1 MDFEVEALNGVYR
14 GSIPFYLKRKRE
26 ENKKIIYL
34 TSSEKNMEDYYYSYL
49 MFYGN
54 KNVYKIGIDSFDER
68 EKKWKNSHIYEI
80 MEKNEEYIIFL
91 NIELVIEGFYKNF
104 QHFQIKKEN
113 IYSFSEIEIFL
124 ESGGYIKEY
133 MISKKGEY
141 SRRGD
146 IFDIYPIN
154 EENPIRIEF
163 FGDRVENIRNFDIE
177 TQKSIDKRDEI
188 SIYTECSEKDKTGS
202 TEKTIK
208 DSGIKVFIENKE
220 LINFKIEEKI
230 QKNREKEE
238 ELRENFEAFLNNSEH
253 IELKRFENSEI
264 EKFKNYEEVKK
275 YSEKNRVVVL
285 SDEEKRYKEIF
296 GKYKNIEIM
305 KYPHYEGFKNSKE
318 VVLTDRE
325 LKGIVIRRAERRKE
339 SLKYKNISQIR
350 KNDFII
356 HENYGVGIYSGIE
369 AINGKDYLKL
379 KYADEDN
386 LYVPIEHINRVE
398 RFITEPGATP
408 EIYNL
413 GKKGFKK
420 TKEKLKKDIEAFAKE
435 IVEIQAAREKGY
447 GFSFSKDTVWQEEFE
462 EGFPY
467 TETPDQMKAIND
479 VKRDMES
486 YKPMDRVI
494 CGDVGYGKTEVAM
507 RAAFK
512 CVMDG
517 KQVAFLA
524 PTTILVNQHYERFKE
539 RFKNFPVEIDMISR
553 LEKDKSQNLIL
564 NKLSEGVIDII
575 IGTHRILQK
584 DVKFKDLGV
593 IIIDEEQ
600 KFGVKAKESL
610 KKYRSSVDIIT
621 MSATPIPRTLNM
633 AMLGIKDISII
644 DTPPENRLPVEINIL
659 TRTEK
664 NIREAVLK
672 EISRDGQVYYV
683 YNNVTGMKIK
693 FSELS
698 KILPKY
704 VKMTYI
710 HGQMESYEI
719 KERIDSFQNGE
730 YDLLLSTTIIE
741 NGLDIENAN
750 SIIIENFD
758 RLGLSQI
765 HQLRGRVGRGNK
777 KGYCYLVNEEGKK
790 SSKKGEM
797 KIDTIEE
804 MQDLGAGF
812 QLSLEDMRIRGA
824 GEILGEKQHGTIE
837 HFGYDFYM
845 KMLHEEMERQKGN
858 KVEESKDITLE
869 IDLKGYIPS
878 EYVEESEKLKIYRR
892 MIMINSIKEL
902 EELKE
907 EINDRFGNMPEETSK
922 LFLFYKIK
930 ILSKE
935 KGIKNITEGSGGYFI
950 KLSEE
955 TADIDKI
962 QNLIISGEVKYIQSE
977 KKLFTKGNIE
987 KIIQK
992 L

>member
-14 GSIPFYLKRKRE
+14 GSIPFYLNKQTKE
-26 ENKKIIYL
+26 YKKIIYL
-34 TSSEKNMEDYYYSYL
+34 TSSEKNMEDYYYSYI

-54 KNVYKIGIDSFDER
+54 KNVYKIGIDTFDER

-80 MEKNEEYIIFL
+80 MEKNEEYLIFL
-91 NIELVIEGFYKNF
+91 NIDLVIDGFYKNF
-104 QHFQIKKEN
+104 QHFKIKN
-113 IYSFSEIEIFL
+113 GDSYRFSEIEKFL
-124 ESGGYIKEY
+124 EEGGYNKEY
-133 MISKKGEY
+133 MVSKKGEY

-154 EENPIRIEF
+154 EENPVRIEF
-163 FGDRVENIRNFDIE
+163 FGESVESIRNFDIE
-177 TQKSIDKRDEI
+177 SQKSIDKRDEI
-188 SIYTECSEKDKTGS
+188 SVYTEISEKDKKNSIET
-202 TEKTIK
+202 TIRDNGLK
-208 DSGIKVFIENKE
+208 LFIENRE
-220 LINFKIEEKI
+220 LMNFKIEEKI
-230 QKNREKEE
+230 QKERSKEE
-238 ELRENFEAFLNNSEH
+238 EIRENFEAFINISEH
-253 IELKRFENSEI
+253 IDIKRFENSDI
-264 EKFKNYEEVKK
+264 ERYKNYEEVKK
-275 YSEKNRVVVL
+275 YSENNKVIIL

-296 GKYKNIEIM
+296 SDYKNIEIL

-318 VVLTDRE
+318 LILTDRE
-325 LKGIVIRRAERRKE
+325 LKGIIIRRSERRKE
-339 SLKYKNISQIR
+339 SLRYKNISQI
-350 KNDFII
+350 KKDDYII
-356 HENYGVGIYSGIE
+356 HENYGVGIYSGISE
-369 AINGKDYLKL
+369 INGKDYLKL
-379 KYADEDN
+379 KYADDDN

-398 RFITEPGATP
+398 RFITEPGAVP

-420 TKEKLKKDIEAFAKE
+420 TKEKLKKDIESFAKE

-447 GFSFSKDTVWQEEFE
+447 GYSFSKDTVWQEEFE

-467 TETPDQMKAIND
+467 KETPDQMKAIND

-553 LEKDKSQNLIL
+553 LEKDKSQNIIL
-564 NKLSEGVIDII
+564 KKLSEGVIDII

-584 DVKFKDLGV
+584 DVKFSDLGL

-633 AMLGIKDISII
+633 AMLGIKEISII
-644 DTPPENRLPVEINIL
+644 DTPPENRLPVEVNIL
-659 TRTEK
+659 TKTEK
-664 NIREAVLK
+664 NIKEAVLK

-683 YNNVTGMKIK
+683 YNNVMGMKIK

-704 VKMTYI
+704 IKMTYI
-710 HGQMESYEI
+710 HGQMEAYEI

-750 SIIIENFD
+750 TIIIENFD

-845 KMLHEEMERQKGN
+845 KMLHEEMDRQKGYN
-858 KVEESKDITLE
+858 VKDKKEMTLD
-869 IDLKGYIPS
+869 IDIKGFIPS
-878 EYVEESEKLKIYRR
+878 EYIEESEKLKIYRR
-892 MIMINSIKEL
+892 IIMVRDIKEL
-902 EELKE
+902 EELKY
-907 EINDRFGNMPEETSK
+907 EIDDRFGKMPEETEK
-922 LFLFYKIK
+922 LFKFYKIK
-930 ILSKE
+930 LLSKE

-955 TADIDKI
+955 ESDIEKI
-962 QNLIISGEVKYIQSE
+962 QNLIVSGKVKYIQSE
-977 KKLFTKGNIE
+977 KKLFTKEDIE
-987 KIIQK
+987 KIIEM

>member
-14 GSIPFYLKRKRE
+14 GSIPFYL
-26 ENKKIIYL
+26 NKKVKEHKKTIYL
-34 TSSEKNMEDYYYSYL
+34 TSSEKNIEDYYYSYI

-54 KNVYKIGIDSFDER
+54 RNVYKIGIDTFDER

-80 MEKNEEYIIFL
+80 MEKNKEYLIFL
-91 NIELVIEGFYKNF
+91 NIDLVIDGLYKNF
-104 QHFQIKKEN
+104 KHFKIKNGEN
-113 IYSFSEIEIFL
+113 YSFSEIENFL
-124 ESGGYIKEY
+124 LDGGYTKEY
-133 MISKKGEY
+133 MVSKKGEY

-146 IFDIYPIN
+146 IFDIYSIN
-154 EENPIRIEF
+154 EENPVRIEF
-163 FGDRVENIRNFDIE
+163 FGYKVESIRNFDIE
-177 TQKSIDKRDEI
+177 TQKSIDKREEI
-188 SIYTECSEKDKTGS
+188 SIYTEVLKQDNKNSI
-202 TEKTIK
+202 EKTIL
-208 DSGIKVFIENKE
+208 DNEIKLFIENKE

-230 QKNREKEE
+230 QKDREKEE
-238 ELRENFEAFLNNSEH
+238 EIRRNFESFLENSEH
-253 IELKRFENSEI
+253 IDIKRFENSEI

-275 YSEKNRVVVL
+275 YSEENRVIIL

-296 GKYKNIEIM
+296 SEYKNIEIL

-318 VVLTDRE
+318 IVLTDRE
-325 LKGIVIRRAERRKE
+325 LKGIIIRRSERRKE
-339 SLKYKNISQIR
+339 SLKFKNISQI
-350 KNDFII
+350 KKDDFII
-356 HENYGVGIYSGIE
+356 HENYGVGIYSGIIE
-369 AINGKDYLKL
+369 ISGKDYLKL
-379 KYADEDN
+379 KYADDDN

-398 RFITEPGATP
+398 RFITEPGAVP
-408 EIYNL
+408 DIYNL

-447 GFSFSKDTVWQEEFE
+447 GYSFSKDTVWQEEFE

-467 TETPDQMKAIND
+467 KETPDQMKAIND

-564 NKLSEGVIDII
+564 KKLSEGVIDII

-584 DVKFKDLGV
+584 DVKFSDLGL

-633 AMLGIKDISII
+633 AMLGIKEISII
-644 DTPPENRLPVEINIL
+644 DTPPENRLPVEINIV
-659 TRTEK
+659 TK
-664 NIREAVLK
+664 NDKNVKEAVLK

-683 YNNVTGMKIK
+683 YNNVMGMKIK

-704 VKMTYI
+704 IKMTYI
-710 HGQMESYEI
+710 HGQMEAYDI

-750 SIIIENFD
+750 TIIIENFD
-758 RLGLSQI
+758 KLGLSQI

-777 KGYCYLVNEEGKK
+777 KGYCYLINEEGKK

-845 KMLHEEMERQKGN
+845 KMLHEEMDRQKGYN
-858 KVEESKDITLE
+858 PKDTKELTLD
-869 IDLKGYIPS
+869 IDIKGYIPS
-878 EYVEESEKLKIYRR
+878 EYIEESEKLRIYRR
-892 MIMINSIKEL
+892 IIMVRDMKEL
-902 EELKE
+902 EELKS
-907 EINDRFGNMPEETSK
+907 EIYDRFGNMPEETEK
-922 LFLFYKIK
+922 LFKFYKIK
-930 ILSKE
+930 IISKE
-935 KGIKNITEGSGGYFI
+935 KGIKSITEGSGGYFI

-955 TADIDKI
+955 ESDIEKI
-962 QNLIISGEVKYIQSE
+962 QELIVSGEVKYIQSE
-977 KKLFTKGNIE
+977 KKLFTKEDIE
-987 KIIQK
+987 KIIKK